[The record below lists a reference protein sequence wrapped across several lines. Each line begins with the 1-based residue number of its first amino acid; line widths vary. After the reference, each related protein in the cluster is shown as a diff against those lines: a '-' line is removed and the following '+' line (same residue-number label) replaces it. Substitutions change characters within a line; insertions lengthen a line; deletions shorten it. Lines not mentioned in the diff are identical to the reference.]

1 MRPHDAALAGHST
14 AARPRAILGVVTP
27 SLRLSSFSPAIDVSD
42 TSKPH
47 DTDPSPGV
55 SASRR
60 GFLKV
65 AGAVAAGAAAATV
78 GCAPSASDER
88 GQDGAEGRAPR
99 DSGFDR
105 QVLGALGDVML
116 PESLGAAGRAAAVTA
131 FVAWVDGYDPV
142 AQEMLGY
149 GYSDVRYLP
158 PDPAPMWRAQLE
170 GLDLLARR
178 MRQRPFADLDGVAR
192 RDVVA
197 AALASVPGERLPN
210 PLGASHVAVALVA
223 HWADSPAAWD
233 LALGV
238 QVGAGT
244 CRTLEGVASKPLPIA
259 GGQA

>member
-1 MRPHDAALAGHST
+1 MPHQRTSH
-14 AARPRAILGVVTP
+14 P
-27 SLRLSSFSPAIDVSD
+27 SVAIDVSD
-42 TSKPH
+42 TSSPH
-47 DTDPSPGV
+47 DAAPAPIV

-78 GCAPSASDER
+78 GCAPADSDQRRE
-88 GQDGAEGRAPR
+88 GGEDGRARR

-149 GYSDVRYLP
+149 GYSDIRYLP
-158 PDPAPMWRAQLE
+158 PDPAPAWRAQLE
-170 GLDLLARR
+170 ALDLLARK
-178 MRQRPFADLDGVAR
+178 MRQKPFVELDGAAR
-192 RDVVA
+192 KDVVT
-197 AALASVPGERLPN
+197 AALASVAGERLPD

-223 HWADSPAAWD
+223 HWAGSPAAWD

-244 CRTLEGVASKPLPIA
+244 CRKLEGVISKPLPIVGVTA
-259 GGQA
+259 